1 MNTTLKYYKDLI
13 KKHFLL
19 FFIVFVA
26 VFSLSLIY
34 AYFAQRIYQSDATVE
49 IIKYKQDVAAQKD
62 SFQIAVKENSP
73 KDESEILKSN
83 FLIDKAINKMSF
95 EYEYFNKH
103 SGKFFAID
111 KEEFPF
117 TIGVLQFK
125 NKDLYNERIN
135 ITPIDDEYYEIS
147 FDTSTLMSKLKGS
160 SNILKLQEKYKY
172 NVVVENEFFILE
184 VNKKEGI

>member
-1 MNTTLKYYKDLI
+1 M
-13 KKHFLL
+13 
-19 FFIVFVA
+19 
-26 VFSLSLIY
+26 
-34 AYFAQRIYQSDATVE
+34 
-49 IIKYKQDVAAQKD
+49 
-62 SFQIAVKENSP
+62 
-73 KDESEILKSN
+73 
-83 FLIDKAINKMSF
+83 
-95 EYEYFNKH
+95 
-103 SGKFFAID
+103 
-111 KEEFPF
+111 
-117 TIGVLQFK
+117 LQFK